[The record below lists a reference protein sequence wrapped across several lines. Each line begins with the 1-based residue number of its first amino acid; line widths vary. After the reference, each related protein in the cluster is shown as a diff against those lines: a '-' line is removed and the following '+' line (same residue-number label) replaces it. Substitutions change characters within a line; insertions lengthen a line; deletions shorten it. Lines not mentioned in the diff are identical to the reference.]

1 VHTTKLILAAPWSGL
16 PPALTALLS
25 QDKVDFRTA
34 SLHVVRVKQGT
45 PSTHPILGDDAMA
58 LRDLG
63 PLGVVDLNFD

>member
-1 VHTTKLILAAPWSGL
+1 MIVVAFRRGL
-16 PPALTALLS
+16 RAGELVDLRWD
-25 QDKVDFRTA
+25 QVDFRTA